1 MNKNR
6 KISENKWSPPKK
18 KQRNIL
24 MFIFSL
30 NFALCGQVV
39 NRTVP
44 IYKTMP
50 NFLVQSLKEEI

>member
-18 KQRNIL
+18 KQGNIL

-39 NRTVP
+39 NLTVP
-44 IYKTMP
+44 IYNKCHT
-50 NFLVQSLKEEI
+50 F